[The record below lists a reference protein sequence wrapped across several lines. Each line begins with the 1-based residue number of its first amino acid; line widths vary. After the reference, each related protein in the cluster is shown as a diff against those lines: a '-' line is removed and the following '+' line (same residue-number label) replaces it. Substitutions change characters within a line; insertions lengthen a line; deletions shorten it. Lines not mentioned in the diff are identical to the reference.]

1 MRNIII
7 VKLLQVFS
15 PGLYPFFRDENGLP
29 RTPRDQF
36 GFPPF
41 DPNSG

>member
-1 MRNIII
+1 MTIQS
-7 VKLLQVFS
+7 LQVFS

-36 GFPPF
+36 GRPEDI
-41 DPNSG
+41 DPVSG